1 MSIKSISK
9 LEAYKN
15 EIKATALTTVGGN
28 LRLFADNG
36 EHSDK
41 DAACSKPTDHNSFYT
56 KTIEANNS
64 NYFNGLFE
72 ISKPYD
78 AGIDGEQSSEFE
90 SYKITYKD
98 LADNIILDVKNY
110 LNVRNNLGEFN
121 LCALAFADYSYS
133 GHKKF
138 LPGSQLIG
146 NASGAGQGVDII
158 ANNYSDSVLSV
169 YGKTNITGKNVYISS
184 DYTSIT
190 GQVDIHGNTNIT
202 GNFKIENVLTAN
214 TTSVTIAPSVY
225 FNNNISG
232 QSAYFKNQITCSYL
246 TATNG
251 NITNLTATN
260 LTATSISCSSI
271 TCAGIADLTA
281 EHAKWS
287 DLAEYYLAD
296 DKYEPG
302 TLVCFGGQNE
312 VTIAKKEVNAVVTTK
327 PAFLMNAGLKTNEKG
342 CAIAFVGRVPV
353 KVVGK
358 VKKFDKIVLSKIPGI
373 ARAKRWY
380 DFRKNVI
387 GRALESSENAKIK
400 KVECI
405 VKIII

>member
-9 LEAYKN
+9 LEAYNN
-15 EIKATALTTVGGN
+15 EIKNVDLTAIGGN
-28 LRLFADNG
+28 LRLFVDNG
-36 EHSDK
+36 TRIDN
-41 DAACSKPTDHNSFYT
+41 DVACAKPSDHNSFYT
-56 KTIEANNS
+56 KSIQSNDD
-64 NYFNGLFE
+64 NYFDSLFE

-78 AGIDGEQSSEFE
+78 AGLAGENSSEFE

-146 NASGAGQGVDII
+146 SDRGSGQGIDII
-158 ANNYSDSVLSV
+158 ANRSDDSVLSV
-169 YGKTNITGKNVYISS
+169 YGKTNITGKILNISG
-184 DYTSIT
+184 DQTNIT
-190 GQVDIHGNTNIT
+190 GDTNIT
-202 GNFKIENVLTAN
+202 GNFKIQNVLTAN
-214 TTSVTIAPSVY
+214 TTSVTIQPSVY

-232 QSAYFKNQITCSYL
+232 QSAYFKNQLTCSYL
-246 TATNG
+246 TATDG
-251 NITNLTATN
+251 YVGTLSATTLCCSNITCTGTAM
-260 LTATSISCSSI
+260 
-271 TCAGIADLTA
+271 LTA

-302 TLVCFGGQNE
+302 TLVCFGGDNE

-327 PAFLMNAGLKTNEKG
+327 PAFLMNADLKTIEKG
-342 CAIAFVGRVPV
+342 CAIVLAGRVPV

-358 VKKFDKIVLSKIPGI
+358 VKKFDKIVLSNIPGV

-387 GRALESSENAKIK
+387 GRALEDSKTATEVRKI
-400 KVECI
+400 ECI
-405 VKIII
+405 VRFTI

>member
-9 LEAYKN
+9 LEAYDN
-15 EIKATALTTVGGN
+15 QIKATALTTVGGN

-56 KTIEANNS
+56 KTIEANNN

-78 AGIDGEQSSEFE
+78 AGVDGKDSSEFE

-133 GHKKF
+133 GHKQF
-138 LPGSQLIG
+138 LPGCQLIG

-158 ANNYSDSVLSV
+158 ANKYEDFALSV
-169 YGKTNITGKNVYISS
+169 YGKTNIVGKNVNISS

-190 GQVDIHGNTNIT
+190 GQVDIHGNTSIT

-251 NITNLTATN
+251 NITNLTATQ
-260 LTATSISCSSI
+260 ISCSTI

-302 TLVCFGGQNE
+302 TLVCFGGENE

-327 PAFLMNAGLKTNEKG
+327 PAFLMNAGLKINEKG

-373 ARAKRWY
+373 ARAKRWH

-387 GRALESSENAKIK
+387 GRALETNDDIQNIK
-400 KVECI
+400 KIECI
-405 VKIII
+405 VKIAL